1 MFNVNSNNRKVVIT
15 FVETA
20 LLGKVSEDVLTVLI
34 PSEFGIVAYKDFNSR
49 DTKYEQVWKVDYSQL
64 GIFLLLINE
73 KYFDELKLSYI
84 SQKDFQKLNCDHC
97 KLFFE
102 LI

>member
-34 PSEFGIVAYKDFNSR
+34 PSEFGIAAYKDFNCR
-49 DTKYEQVWKVDYSQL
+49 DTKYE
-64 GIFLLLINE
+64 
-73 KYFDELKLSYI
+73 
-84 SQKDFQKLNCDHC
+84 
-97 KLFFE
+97 
-102 LI
+102 